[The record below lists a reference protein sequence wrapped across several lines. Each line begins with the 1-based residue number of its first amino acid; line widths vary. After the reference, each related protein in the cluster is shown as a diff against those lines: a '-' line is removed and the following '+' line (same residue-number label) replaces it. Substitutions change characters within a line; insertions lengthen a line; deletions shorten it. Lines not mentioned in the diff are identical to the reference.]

1 MGLLLRWIF
10 ARKLFPAVPT
20 SSGRDAAVSMATQRD
35 AAEDRAAVRWEQGRN
50 KEGPKGGE
58 GPPVLC
64 SCSGPEQRRRGGEV
78 LVGLMGSERDQLCST
93 GALRGDGEGRLRAN
107 PEHNPF

>member
-1 MGLLLRWIF
+1 MLQRTAL
-10 ARKLFPAVPT
+10 P
-20 SSGRDAAVSMATQRD
+20 SGGSREGTKR
-35 AAEDRAAVRWEQGRN
+35 GRR
-50 KEGPKGGE
+50 GGE